1 MIVGSFGGQ
10 LVAST
15 PLREGSCRLRD
26 GRSLAF
32 AEWGAADGDPLLAFH
47 GAPGSRLWCPDDF
60 QPGKTTTEAGV
71 RLITVDRPGYGRS
84 DPRPAHR
91 VVDWADDVAQL
102 LDALEI
108 DRCPVV
114 GVSAGGPYALACGA
128 RLQDRVTRLGSIG
141 GVAPAYHVPGMWE
154 QMPEDRRAMLERAA
168 EDPFAAIDDARE
180 RSSWLADD
188 PDSVADASG
197 WPEVDRWLAGDPA
210 LRAPLIG
217 FIREAG
223 RQGVDGHAW
232 DQLAIALPWGFEV
245 SEVQVETWL
254 WQGEEDSIIDRAE
267 FELLCREIP
276 QSHCVLYPGEG
287 HLLRGHWGEV
297 YGALIGER

>member
-1 MIVGSFGGQ
+1 
-10 LVAST
+10 
-15 PLREGSCRLRD
+15 LRD
-26 GRSLAF
+26 GRFLAY
-32 AEWGAADGDPLLAFH
+32 AEWGAADGQPLLAFH

-60 QPGKTTTEAGV
+60 QPGQTTTEAGI

-102 LDALEI
+102 LDALQI

-128 RLQDRVTRLGSIG
+128 RLQDRVTRLGSISG
-141 GVAPAYHVPGMWE
+141 TAPAYRVPGIWE
-154 QMPEDRRAMLERAA
+154 RMPEDWRATLERAA
-168 EDPFAAIDDARE
+168 QDPFAAIDDARR
-180 RSSWLADD
+180 RSGWLADA
-188 PDSVADASG
+188 PESVADPSG
-197 WPEVDRWLAGDPA
+197 WPEVDRWLAEDESLLG
-210 LRAPLIG
+210 PLVG

-223 RQGVDGHAW
+223 HQGVDGYAW
-232 DQLAIALPWGFEV
+232 DRLALSLPWGFEP
-245 SEVQVETWL
+245 SEVQVGTWL
-254 WQGEEDSIIDRAE
+254 WQGEEDSMIDRSE

-276 QSHCVLYPGEG
+276 QARCILYPGEG

-297 YGALIGER
+297 YGALIGEP